1 MFITAMQL
9 NAKEGLFTFVFP
21 FPSVCM
27 TRYLV
32 YCVNA
37 AFNHGHGDIASNTR
51 RFEIFSGYVYDTSPF
66 FRTHILTY
74 THINYR
80 SHVLAVMH

>member
-1 MFITAMQL
+1 
-9 NAKEGLFTFVFP
+9 
-21 FPSVCM
+21 M

-37 AFNHGHGDIASNTR
+37 AFNHGQGDIASNTR
-51 RFEIFSGYVYDTSPF
+51 RFEIFSGYVYSSPF
-66 FRTHILTY
+66 FRTRILTY
-74 THINYR
+74 THINYH